1 MGGGK
6 FYNMT
11 SDSNIV
17 VEYLPNHPKVVGLS
31 LATIAGTRKWSGK
44 KLYNVASCCGIVVE

>member
-1 MGGGK
+1 VGGGK